1 MPLNYQSSMLAI
13 VNDSFV
19 TTYVSNNSCTFNIS
33 SCQTHHSSHVSLPS
47 LYILDLIMPSYSNP
61 INHRPNIRER
71 KRTPNWTAFSP
82 SSSLRQRS
90 LAQARES
97 LAQVSSLHLGEN
109 EKTWNSGLYTVSL
122 RRDPP
127 CLGKKLAHPK

>member
-1 MPLNYQSSMLAI
+1 MPLNYQSSML
-13 VNDSFV
+13 VVVHDSFV
-19 TTYVSNNSCTFNIS
+19 TTYVSNPSCTFNMR

-47 LYILDLIMPSYSNP
+47 SYILNPIMPSYSNP

-71 KRTPNWTAFSP
+71 KRTPNWITSSP

-90 LAQARES
+90 LAQA
-97 LAQVSSLHLGEN
+97 SSLRLGEN
-109 EKTWNSGLYTVSL
+109 VKSWNNGLCTVSL

-127 CLGKKLAHPK
+127 CLGEKLAHPK